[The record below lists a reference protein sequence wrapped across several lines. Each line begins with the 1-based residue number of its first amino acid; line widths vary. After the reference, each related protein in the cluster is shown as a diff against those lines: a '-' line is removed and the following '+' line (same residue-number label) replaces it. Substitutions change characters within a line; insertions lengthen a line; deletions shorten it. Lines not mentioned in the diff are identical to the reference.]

1 LEVAQVVETIKV
13 VAVVQVALK
22 YLIVF
27 LLMET
32 QLIQ

>member
-1 LEVAQVVETIKV
+1 LVVVQVVETSKV

-27 LLMET
+27 LLVQT